1 MPSSLIASKG
11 RDKRTRGGNR
21 QWLQQ
26 WLIVR
31 QILISPVSAP
41 ISAACQPN
49 SACCASVTLR
59 FDNRLC
65 NTRRRSR
72 SGLPPTT
79 TSLPDTNH
87 DRRRCLGMTTA
98 ALPPSLFPLEVPL
111 PSKEETSLSSKAM
124 LCTVSISAWS
134 GYKYDREA
142 SEQIAEI
149 HGAEKDSGRFNKL
162 LVPRKELEEIT
173 KIIAKARR
181 DHEFVTLPWSD
192 NGYRVLPAAAY
203 MDHTNTM
210 RANATEFQSAV
221 SRLAARFEELVTNQ
235 SRLGTLFKGA
245 DYPGMRDDGAR
256 LRFFDPAE
264 LHARFSFET
273 Y

>member
-1 MPSSLIASKG
+1 MPSSLIRSKS
-11 RDKRTRGGNR
+11 RYQRTRRRNT
-21 QWLQQ
+21 QWLQH

-31 QILISPVSAP
+31 PIPISTVSAP

-149 HGAEKDSGRFNKL
+149 QGAEKDYGRFYKL
-162 LVPRKELEEIT
+162 LDPRKELVEIT
-173 KIIAKARR
+173 KIIGKARR
-181 DHEFVTLPWSD
+181 DHESLTLPSRH
-192 NGYRVLPAAAY
+192 NHHRFLPPAPSI
-203 MDHTNTM
+203 DHTT
-210 RANATEFQSAV
+210 TI
-221 SRLAARFEELVTNQ
+221 
-235 SRLGTLFKGA
+235 
-245 DYPGMRDDGAR
+245 
-256 LRFFDPAE
+256 
-264 LHARFSFET
+264 
-273 Y
+273 